1 MPQRYV
7 IYLHNAVNLGESFTQ
22 ASPRRYAA
30 TMMRAEKLLAGT
42 SGRMNGRVNARL
54 GVPVSVVWPEP
65 SAVRDRDAAIV
76 GKHPDHVAWTRS
88 LDYSARLGL
97 HGRVSTQALLGEPV
111 MVVAERDGWSEVR
124 LPWQPSSLAPEGYP
138 GWVPSSHL
146 VGSDS
151 GDSDSGAHLPTG
163 TIARTLVT
171 PAKHGG
177 LDLDL
182 SLGTVLPFLSIDGTV
197 IDSTVVLFRHP
208 DGGTIEVPSAAVAL
222 TPDSI
227 NGPAIKGPAIKGTEI
242 LATARL
248 FSGLPYQWGG
258 LSGYGVDCSG
268 LVHLA
273 HRVHGLV
280 VPRDAHDQAT
290 TATSIGEEEA
300 RPGDPVFF
308 ASDGHVHHVALATRP
323 GFMLHSPRT
332 GSRVREDARDGSDYA
347 GDTRSAGSF

>member
-1 MPQRYV
+1 
-7 IYLHNAVNLGESFTQ
+7 
-22 ASPRRYAA
+22 
-30 TMMRAEKLLAGT
+30 MMRAEKLLAGT
-42 SGRMNGRVNARL
+42 SGRVNGRVNARL

-76 GKHPDHVAWTRS
+76 GEHPDHLAWTRS
-88 LDYSARLGL
+88 LDHSARLGL

-111 MVVAERDGWSEVR
+111 IVVAERDGWSEVR

-146 VGSDS
+146 VDSDS
-151 GDSDSGAHLPTG
+151 GDSVAGDSDSGSHAPTG
-163 TIARTLVT
+163 AIARTLV
-171 PAKHGG
+171 ANARHGG
-177 LDLDL
+177 LDLGL
-182 SLGTVLPFLSIDGTV
+182 SLGTVLPLLST
-197 IDSTVVLFRHP
+197 DSTVTDSTVALFRHP
-208 DGGTIEVPSAAVAL
+208 DGGVIEVPSAAVAL
-222 TPDSI
+222 TPDPVIDRVEGTRI
-227 NGPAIKGPAIKGTEI
+227 NGTRVSGTEI

-273 HRVHGLV
+273 HRVHGVV

-290 TATSIGEEEA
+290 TAARIGEEEA

-308 ASDGHVHHVALATRP
+308 ARDDQVHHVALATRP

>member
-7 IYLHNAVNLGESFTQ
+7 IYLHNAVNLRESFTQ
-22 ASPRRYAA
+22 TSPRRYAA

-42 SGRMNGRVNARL
+42 SGRVNGRVNARL

-65 SAVRDRDAAIV
+65 SAVRDRDSAIV
-76 GKHPDHVAWTRS
+76 GEHPDAMAWTRS
-88 LDYSARLGL
+88 LDHSARLGL

-111 MVVAERDGWSEVR
+111 IVVAERDGWSEVR

-146 VGSDS
+146 VDSDS
-151 GDSDSGAHLPTG
+151 GDSDSGAHVPTG
-163 TIARTLVT
+163 TIARTLVA
-171 PAKHGG
+171 PARHGG
-177 LDLDL
+177 LDLGL
-182 SLGTVLPFLSIDGTV
+182 SLGTVLPLLS
-197 IDSTVVLFRHP
+197 IDSTVAVFRHP

-222 TPDSI
+222 TPD
-227 NGPAIKGPAIKGTEI
+227 PMDRTKGTEI

-290 TATSIGEEEA
+290 TATSIGEEGA

-308 ASDGHVHHVALATRP
+308 ASDGHVHHVALATHP